1 MTPRSEA
8 IAFRIWAYATPL
20 GWDCTV
26 NEIAE
31 ELGISWQQAN
41 RICCAKRWNT
51 RLRHMTESPEGN
63 YFCGRGRA
71 SEYMPHS
78 HEVLRDLGLSHA

>member
-31 ELGISWQQAN
+31 ELGVHVNQVKE
-41 RICCAKRWNT
+41 ICRVKGWRS
-51 RLRHMTESPEGN
+51 RLRFGPSD
-63 YFCGRGRA
+63 Y
-71 SEYMPHS
+71 EYMVCSYGWLPS
-78 HEVLRDLGLSHA
+78 ESRTRKHEALRDLGLSHA